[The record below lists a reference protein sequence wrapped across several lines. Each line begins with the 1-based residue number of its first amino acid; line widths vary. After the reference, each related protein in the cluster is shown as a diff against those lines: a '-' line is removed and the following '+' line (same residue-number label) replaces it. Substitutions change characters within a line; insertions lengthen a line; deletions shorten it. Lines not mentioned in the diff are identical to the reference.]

1 MEPRLLELTNIM
13 QLEKENLSDYT
24 KLIFNACKEY
34 GLAFFHLSFEEV
46 YRKGYISTIFFRNFH
61 DSCLSSFNCSIT
73 STISLFETLPSSK
86 EYAIYLHILAF
97 GTFGLLLWYFHYI
110 YTYSLEHRPKSFYLP
125 LLTIL
130 IYGNVITYGF
140 LFDPY
145 LTVPTD
151 NTIYKLLFL
160 SFFYLL
166 LALIYTYEP
175 KPLRR
180 K

>member
-1 MEPRLLELTNIM
+1 MRKYLLIFLAIFPAIFFILESCYLFRIHREFPIKKEDLSLIKEVLEMEPRLLELTNIM

-86 EYAIYLHILAF
+86 EYYDLFMNFQSFGSKVDLTNVFHIFIVNFHKHLS
-97 GTFGLLLWYFHYI
+97 LLISTGEELY
-110 YTYSLEHRPKSFYLP
+110 
-125 LLTIL
+125 
-130 IYGNVITYGF
+130 
-140 LFDPY
+140 
-145 LTVPTD
+145 
-151 NTIYKLLFL
+151 
-160 SFFYLL
+160 
-166 LALIYTYEP
+166 A
-175 KPLRR
+175 
-180 K
+180 

>member
-1 MEPRLLELTNIM
+1 MPSQLIRRCVLFLLSIQIILWGILT
-13 QLEKENLSDYT
+13 Y
-24 KLIFNACKEY
+24 
-34 GLAFFHLSFEEV
+34 
-46 YRKGYISTIFFRNFH
+46 
-61 DSCLSSFNCSIT
+61 
-73 STISLFETLPSSK
+73 